1 MSRQADAFTAHRHI
15 SQSQITGLQDKLQ
28 ELEAL
33 MSQADVTGLSQVDRI
48 ISAAKEKL
56 KSLSPVKE
64 SAAAVVGTSPSLPAS
79 SSGAHIDA
87 VVGLAQQDDVRVS
100 RAAAAND
107 AVRRTASPR
116 FSRHR
121 SFSPRTRSQPTV
133 ATPSKAKDIDA
144 CDAVHAEPLNTG
156 VSQQHVV
163 TVNHSAEVAET
174 VAERS
179 EELTSEEI
187 KSAWPPAPPS
197 EKKKRRRRSRSPSM
211 RVKEIWESLI
221 ADDHPSQDLRY
232 YHTFRVH

>member
-64 SAAAVVGTSPSLPAS
+64 SAVVGTSPSLPAS
-79 SSGAHIDA
+79 SGVHTDA
-87 VVGLAQQDDVRVS
+87 VIGRVQQDDFRVS

-133 ATPSKAKDIDA
+133 ATPTKAKDIDA
-144 CDAVHAEPLNTG
+144 CDTAHAEPLNTG
-156 VSQQHVV
+156 VSQQPDV
-163 TVNHSAEVAET
+163 TANHSADVAET

-221 ADDHPSQDLRY
+221 ADDHPSQELRY
-232 YHTFRVH
+232 YRTSGVH

>member
-15 SQSQITGLQDKLQ
+15 SQSQSTGRQDELQ

-64 SAAAVVGTSPSLPAS
+64 SAAAVVGTSPSLPP
-79 SSGAHIDA
+79 SSGAHTDA
-87 VVGLAQQDDVRVS
+87 VIGRVQQDDFRVS
-100 RAAAAND
+100 RVAAAND

-221 ADDHPSQDLRY
+221 ADDHPSQELRY
-232 YHTFRVH
+232 YRTSGVH